1 MRRPSPKVLGTHG
14 SEESTKET
22 EGVEVTSGL
31 ITGAREQE
39 ILDSNKIL
47 RNTGLICGHQSLR
60 MRAKYTLFLEPPGS
74 I

>member
-1 MRRPSPKVLGTHG
+1 MRYEVLGTHG

-47 RNTGLICGHQSLR
+47 RNIESGVQ
-60 MRAKYTLFLEPPGS
+60 TLDSSVVTSHRE
-74 I
+74 

>member
-1 MRRPSPKVLGTHG
+1 M
-14 SEESTKET
+14 
-22 EGVEVTSGL
+22 

-39 ILDSNKIL
+39 ILDGNKIL
-47 RNTGLICGHQSLR
+47 RNIESGVQTLDSSVLTSQR